1 MDLSILTATKQP
13 DNQLFEFY
21 DKKNRSIYMKRKIAI
36 AGDHA
41 GFEYKEILKKHLEE
55 TFEIQDF
62 GTFSTDSVDYPD
74 FVHPAASSVENGENE
89 LGILICGSGNGVQI
103 TANKHQKI
111 RCALCW
117 MPEIAE
123 LARQHNDAN
132 MISIPARFIS
142 KEVAIEIANRFLST
156 DFEGGRHQTRVD
168 KIAFC

>member
-1 MDLSILTATKQP
+1 MDLSILTATKQS
-13 DNQLFEFY
+13 DNQLFEFN

-41 GFEYKEILKKHLEE
+41 GFEYKEILKKHLED